1 MSAELEQ
8 KRQPRDQGLAERVE
22 ILATVT
28 RAEHC
33 ANFIRVGETFAFDLK
48 GRVLPEKSTANLC
61 LGMLARLQP
70 ALVMAADRASEGL
83 HPISRGWQS
92 FDCFDTGVDY
102 GGMGK
107 VCVRLSLRD
116 AESGEEIPR
125 GDPG

>member
-1 MSAELEQ
+1 MSADLEI
-8 KRQPRDQGLAERVE
+8 KRQPKDSGLESRVE

-33 ANFIRVGETFAFDLK
+33 ANFVRVGQTYAFDLK
-48 GRVLPEKSTANLC
+48 GRVLPEKSTGNLC
-61 LGMLARLQP
+61 LGLLARLQP
-70 ALVMAADRASEGL
+70 ALLMAADRATEGL

-116 AESGEEIPR
+116 AESGEDIPA
-125 GDPG
+125 GGQT

>member
-1 MSAELEQ
+1 MSADLEHSR
-8 KRQPRDQGLAERVE
+8 KPKDAEFAERVE
-22 ILATVT
+22 IVATVT

-83 HPISRGWQS
+83 HPISRGWQN
-92 FDCFDTGVDY
+92 FDCYDTGVDF

-107 VCVRLSLRD
+107 VCMRMSLRD
-116 AESGEEIPR
+116 AESGEEISR
-125 GDPG
+125 ED

>member
-1 MSAELEQ
+1 MSTELERARQPKDPGTAQSAEI
-8 KRQPRDQGLAERVE
+8 V
-22 ILATVT
+22 ATVT

-33 ANFIRVGETFAFDLK
+33 ANFIRVDQTFVFDLQ

-70 ALVMAADRASEGL
+70 ALLMAADRAAEGL
-83 HPISRGWQS
+83 HPVSPGWHN

-116 AESGEEIPR
+116 AETREEIVD
-125 GDPG
+125 GSDA

>member
-1 MSAELEQ
+1 MSADLE
-8 KRQPRDQGLAERVE
+8 KRRQPKDPGLGERVE

-33 ANFIRVGETFAFDLK
+33 ANFVRVGQTYAFDLK
-48 GRVLPEKSTANLC
+48 GRVLPEKSTGNLC
-61 LGMLARLQP
+61 LGLLARLQP
-70 ALVMAADRASEGL
+70 ALLMAADRASEGL
-83 HPISRGWQS
+83 HPISRGWKS

-116 AESGEEIPR
+116 AKSGEDIPA
-125 GDPG
+125 GDQG

>member
-1 MSAELEQ
+1 MSADLEHM
-8 KRQPRDQGLAERVE
+8 RQPSDLGLAERVE

-33 ANFIRVGETFAFDLK
+33 ANFIRVGQTYAFDLK

-61 LGMLARLQP
+61 LGILARLQP
-70 ALVMAADRASEGL
+70 ALLMAADRASEGL

-107 VCVRLSLRD
+107 VCVRLTLRD
-116 AESGEEIPR
+116 AKTGEEIAR
-125 GDPG
+125 ED

>member
-1 MSAELEQ
+1 MSADLERRRAP
-8 KRQPRDQGLAERVE
+8 KYPAFAERVE

-33 ANFIRVGETFAFDLK
+33 ANFIRVGQTYAFDLK

-61 LGMLARLQP
+61 LGILARLQP
-70 ALVMAADRASEGL
+70 ALLMAADRASEGL
-83 HPISRGWQS
+83 HPISGGWQA
-92 FDCFDTGVDY
+92 FDCFDTGVDF

-116 AESGEEIPR
+116 AESGAEISS
-125 GDPG
+125 GDQF

>member
-1 MSAELEQ
+1 MSADLEQ
-8 KRQPRDQGLAERVE
+8 SRTPKDPEFADRVE
-22 ILATVT
+22 IVATVT
-28 RAEHC
+28 RAVHC

-83 HPISRGWQS
+83 HPISRGWQN
-92 FDCFDTGVDY
+92 FDCYDTGVDF

-107 VCVRLSLRD
+107 VCMRMSLRD
-116 AESGEEIPR
+116 AESGEEISR
-125 GDPG
+125 DG

>member
-1 MSAELEQ
+1 MSADLER
-8 KRQPRDQGLAERVE
+8 KRAPRNPAFAERVE

-33 ANFIRVGETFAFDLK
+33 ANFIRVGQTYAFDLK

-61 LGMLARLQP
+61 LGILARLQP
-70 ALVMAADRASEGL
+70 ALLMAADRASEGL
-83 HPISRGWQS
+83 HPISRGWQT

-116 AESGEEIPR
+116 AETGAEVAN
-125 GDPG
+125 GDQT